1 MRYIIEWSD
10 TATHRGELSLD
21 DATLATH
28 AMESGTLR
36 ALLAGALR
44 EPTHGEVIAMIQANA
59 HLRMMLLEGLLAPQP
74 LANTHHT
81 PAL

>member
-21 DATLATH
+21 DGTLATH

-36 ALLAGALR
+36 TLLAGDLR
-44 EPTHGEVIAMIQANA
+44 EPPHGEVIAMIQANA
-59 HLRMMLLEGLLAPQP
+59 HPRMMLLEGLLDPQS
-74 LANTHHT
+74 LAHTHHT
-81 PAL
+81 PTP